1 MKGTADGT
9 ADGVGT
15 IDTLERATRRVVP
28 GRFVVVLASGAL
40 AGGGTHLVLRPL
52 GISDSKRKIEL
63 TEGRNNNK
71 MKEM

>member
-1 MKGTADGT
+1 MKGTTDGT
-9 ADGVGT
+9 AEGVGT
-15 IDTLERATRRVVP
+15 IDTLEQAARRIV
-28 GRFVVVLASGAL
+28 GRFVIVLASGTL
-40 AGGGTHLVLRPL
+40 VGSGTRPVLQPL